1 MRFRSCS
8 VFGLEFSVVIAC
20 CCCYCWTTLAVRRS
34 RLSRPNGRSKAHEI
48 ARISASRDP
57 RGRQLRAR
65 VFFRTAN
72 SRRGVPDAKLDDDAL
87 KSRNNSAHFWL
98 GSAAKARRGV
108 MRGLGEIKILQG
120 EIREPQSEIRA
131 HVSGISTGKA
141 RSCWARTPRS
151 VVLAPN
157 GTPLKGGRGRNAHNQ
172 TRH

>member
-1 MRFRSCS
+1 M
-8 VFGLEFSVVIAC
+8 
-20 CCCYCWTTLAVRRS
+20 VRRS
-34 RLSRPNGRSKAHEI
+34 RLSKPNGRSKAHEV
-48 ARISASRDP
+48 ARISASKKYARDP
-57 RGRQLRAR
+57 RGSQLRAR

-72 SRRGVPDAKLDDDAL
+72 SRRGVPNAKLDDDAL

-98 GSAAKARRGV
+98 GSIGKVRRGV

-151 VVLAPN
+151 VFLAPN
-157 GTPLKGGRGRNAHNQ
+157 GTPL
-172 TRH
+172 